1 MGAFLACM
9 SVTFSTANRRGLT
22 AKFQTFKLQQ
32 MGEVTSEFEM
42 IIDSQSDS
50 GSFILEEVPQLI
62 LISNLFKIVS
72 VI

>member
-1 MGAFLACM
+1 MGAFLACV
-9 SVTFSTANRRGLT
+9 SVTFSVANRRGLT
-22 AKFQTFKLQQ
+22 AKLQTFKLQQ
-32 MGEVTSEFEM
+32 MVEVTFEFEM

-50 GSFILEEVPQLI
+50 GSFILEVVLQLI